1 MALEIEDFFCFSVF
15 EGGRGGRKFS
25 WPVLCTALFAEVLF
39 SQM

>member
-15 EGGRGGRKFS
+15 EGGGVRKFS